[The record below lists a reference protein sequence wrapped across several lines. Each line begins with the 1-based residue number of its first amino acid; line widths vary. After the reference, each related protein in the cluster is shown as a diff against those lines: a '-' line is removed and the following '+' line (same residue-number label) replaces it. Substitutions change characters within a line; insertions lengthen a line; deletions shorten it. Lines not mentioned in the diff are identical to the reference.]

1 MIGAPENSICPTCG
15 GQLESGS
22 AHVPFIFEDTIIIVK
37 GVPAE
42 ICEACHEPF
51 LSGRVTD
58 QIMVLLN
65 QLKELRSEVSVIAY
79 SEPVL
84 A

>member
-1 MIGAPENSICPTCG
+1 MNGAHENNTCPTCG
-15 GQLESGS
+15 GRLESGT
-22 AHVPFIFEDTIIIVK
+22 AHVPFIFEDTIIVVK

-58 QIMVLLN
+58 QVMVLLN
-65 QLKELRSEVSVIAY
+65 QLKELHSEVSVIAY
-79 SEPVL
+79 SESIP